1 MMRGSVQNF
10 YYKYFIVKI
19 TFFLRYEKITYLV
32 GEYSLL

>member
-1 MMRGSVQNF
+1 MRRGSVQNF

-19 TFFLRYEKITYLV
+19 TFLLRYEKITSMV